1 MLDWC
6 SRAERHVESDLA
18 VVLELAPKGNNFT
31 IEVRSGEP
39 YFERLSGTILVLQ
52 FNAFDACGSDGRNQD
67 SMFIVDVEIVQGKN
81 IGVTSFVTFHVI
93 DNEVETRELSSTPA
107 LLRTYNLLP
116 RLIPIDREF
125 GVIGPASGDLPE
137 DFNPC
142 DIKSGSEI
150 VNCISSNQCKV
161 GAQFSIMQS
170 VVEELFSSLSIH
182 MQRGTMTVRRRTE
195 SLLEIRDVLI
205 GPLDLQDGIAERS
218 FPDFAHVGMIENL
231 GAGRRVPRV
240 SWC

>member
-18 VVLELAPKGNNFT
+18 VVLELAPKGNNFA

-93 DNEVETRELSSTPA
+93 DNEVENTGSFIYAGA
-107 LLRTYNLLP
+107 LKNTYNHCQAYP
-116 RLIPIDREF
+116 YR
-125 GVIGPASGDLPE
+125 SGIW
-137 DFNPC
+137 C
-142 DIKSGSEI
+142 DWTG
-150 VNCISSNQCKV
+150 
-161 GAQFSIMQS
+161 
-170 VVEELFSSLSIH
+170 
-182 MQRGTMTVRRRTE
+182 
-195 SLLEIRDVLI
+195 
-205 GPLDLQDGIAERS
+205 
-218 FPDFAHVGMIENL
+218 
-231 GAGRRVPRV
+231 
-240 SWC
+240 

>member
-18 VVLELAPKGNNFT
+18 VVLELAPKGNNFA

-39 YFERLSGTILVLQ
+39 YSERLSGTILVLQ

-93 DNEVETRELSSTPA
+93 DNEVENTGSFIYAGA
-107 LLRTYNLLP
+107 LKNTYNPLP

-170 VVEELFSSLSIH
+170 VVEELFPSLSIH
-182 MQRGTMTVRRRTE
+182 VQRGTMTVRRRTE
-195 SLLEIRDVLI
+195 SLLEISDVLI

-218 FPDFAHVGMIENL
+218 FPDFAHVGMIENP

-240 SWC
+240 S